1 MYRVLNSRLEQVQ
14 GKVIKMIRVLEN
26 MIYKG
31 RLKKLG
37 LLSLQR
43 RKLSCL
49 QLPDGEGREKT
60 EPDFSEMPSAMGGN
74 KGNSY

>member
-1 MYRVLNSRLEQVQ
+1 MIPSSRLEQIQ
-14 GKVIKMIRVLEN
+14 GKADKMIRVLEN
-26 MIYKG
+26 TTYREKLKG
-31 RLKKLG
+31 LG

-43 RKLSCL
+43 STLSCL

-60 EPDFSEMPSAMGGN
+60 EPDFLEMSSEIKRGN